1 MAMDYDTQVGVEI
14 DAEFQQ
20 AINATKRM
28 IEETQQLCESLKGM
42 TAGMNA
48 VHNLTK
54 SMKTLSDINFSS
66 IDNQID
72 SMVSALS
79 RLSQELSKLNLSGL
93 TGVADDLRVL
103 MNSASG
109 FNLSWIKQLQQLPK
123 IMESIKASDSKEL
136 GKVFSTLATQI
147 QPFLNN
153 IEKSRSQIKSLAN
166 TGKEFSKF
174 NSDIEKA
181 KNKVK
186 ELGNTG
192 DKTKSKLK
200 QMFTV
205 GRLIYFYN
213 MSKQLFGGIGNIIG
227 KAIDFGE
234 VENLFSVAMRDM
246 RGEALKFQNQLSEA
260 FGLALPDMMKAQ
272 GIFKNMLSS
281 LKGLNSETSTMLSQT
296 LTKMSVD
303 FASLYNTSIESA
315 ITKLEAALSR
325 QVRPIRSVSGY
336 DITQN
341 VLQATAENIGIT
353 DRAIAQMGEM
363 EKRLLII
370 ITLQDQMR
378 ASGAMGDFART
389 IEMPAQQLKI
399 LQQQLAETGRWIG
412 AVFMG
417 TVGKVLPYIN
427 GFVMAIKEV
436 IKALALL
443 VGYQIPDSSG
453 VTNIL
458 DQMAGSAGDY
468 NDSIESA
475 NKELDK
481 TKKKIKEITD
491 ASLPFDELNTIPK
504 DTSSSDT
511 GSTGGGS
518 PSLPSGYIDPR
529 ILGALSDYDNL
540 MGSVSMKAKAIRDR
554 IMEWLGFT
562 KTIDGLTGD
571 VVWRLKDGYTNLEK
585 IRDMVMATAIAFASW
600 KIANSIMKF
609 LLLGTSGFP
618 LFSGIKNMVL
628 DFMKLNGIT
637 TGFNA
642 IFGKVLVTA
651 FGIAGTIA
659 AMGLRFYDLL
669 VNNEN
674 FRRGLGVVGDVL
686 DWIGSLIGSVFGGI
700 SDIISDL
707 SSAMGLTSEQGRGVA
722 MSLGAIA
729 LLFTPAAPFA
739 LAYLTFDAITRSI
752 EVLGKA
758 FAPAIEQIN
767 VLDGACA
774 QTKTNL
780 EPMLDTMDEMDKNL
794 KQMDWGDLVPNAE
807 TVEHA
812 TSTVNK
818 YCNDLVTHTE
828 NSRKRATDT
837 LNAMFAENA
846 QSTQEGVQF
855 TMEEQQKMLDHTNS
869 TYDNIETT
877 VREKQA
883 EINTIYQT
891 ASAENRA
898 LSDEEV
904 NKIAENQKW
913 LKEKTVEVIS
923 ASAEEQNTILNNM
936 KVNATALSLEQAS
949 EVIKNSAETRN
960 KTRTEAENRYQEQI
974 ALAKKL
980 RQDGSA
986 ESIALADKI
995 TKEAER
1001 QKREA
1006 CTKADEMHQAV
1017 VNEFK
1022 EQNPEIARYLDEGSG
1037 EIKTKMDVWLENFN
1051 SWCSETGK
1059 SIESWWKNDICPW
1072 FTVEKWQELGENM
1085 KQGILSKFDEFVN
1098 WWDNLGFVVW
1108 WREKVEPW
1116 FSFQKWCDLA
1126 NGLKDGLIQGIK
1138 NAVNGG
1144 IGLFNSFIDWVNEKM
1159 KISWDGWE
1167 IAGHKIISGGEIQL
1181 FTIPH
1186 IPTFAQGGFL
1196 NGLTP
1201 GQLFIMN
1208 EPNNPEFLTN
1218 IGGKTGVANQ
1228 GQMTIALKET
1238 MKQGLLEAFAMM
1250 PQNQYDPVIEVHNT
1264 NVIDGEQL
1272 SESVNKAER
1281 RKGFKFV
1288 KGGGNL

>member
-1 MAMDYDTQVGVEI
+1 MAMDYDTQIGVEI

-28 IEETQQLCESLKGM
+28 VEETQQLCSSLKGM
-42 TAGMNA
+42 APGLNA

-54 SMKTLSDINFSS
+54 AMKNLAGVNFTN
-66 IDNQID
+66 IDSQID
-72 SMVSALS
+72 AMVSSLS
-79 RLSQELSKLNLSGL
+79 RLSQELLKLNLSGI
-93 TGVADDLRVL
+93 TGIANDLRVL
-103 MNSASG
+103 MNSSSN
-109 FNLSWIKQLQQLPK
+109 FNLSWIDKLQKLPK

-136 GKVFSTLATQI
+136 GKVFSTLSTQI

-153 IEKSRSQIKSLAN
+153 IEKSRSQIKLLAN
-166 TGKEFSKF
+166 TSKDFSKF
-174 NSDIEKA
+174 NSDVEKA
-181 KNKVK
+181 KGKVRD
-186 ELGNTG
+186 LGNEGT
-192 DKTKSKLK
+192 KSKSKLK
-200 QMFTV
+200 QMFTA
-205 GRLIYFYN
+205 GNLIYFFN
-213 MSKQLFGGIGNIIG
+213 MSKQLFRGIGNMIS
-227 KAIDFGE
+227 KAVDFGE

-260 FGLALPDMMKAQ
+260 FGLALPEMMKAQ

-281 LKGLNSETSTMLSQT
+281 LKGLNAETSTMLSQT

-341 VLQATAENIGIT
+341 VLQATAENLGIT

-427 GFVMAIKEV
+427 GFVMAIKEL
-436 IKALALL
+436 IRSLAMLT
-443 VGYQIPDSSG
+443 GYQMPDSSG

-458 DQMAGSAGDY
+458 DQMAGSASDY
-468 NDSIESA
+468 SDSIESA
-475 NKELDK
+475 NDALDK
-481 TKKKIKEITD
+481 TKKKVKEITD

-504 DTSSSDT
+504 DSSDS
-511 GSTGGGS
+511 GSSKDSS

-529 ILGALSDYDNL
+529 ILNALSDYDNL

-554 IMEWLGFT
+554 ILEWLGFT
-562 KTIDGLTGD
+562 KTIDGLTGE
-571 VVWRLKDGYTNLEK
+571 VIWRLKDGYTNLEK
-585 IRDMVMATAIAFASW
+585 IRDMVMTIAIAFASW

-609 LLLGTSGFP
+609 LLLGSSGFP

-642 IFGKVLVTA
+642 IFGKVLITA
-651 FGIAGTIA
+651 LGIAGTIA
-659 AMGLRFYDLL
+659 TMGLRFYDLL

-674 FRRGLGVVGDVL
+674 FRRGLSVVGDIIG
-686 DWIGSLIGSVFGGI
+686 WIGSLIGSVFGGL

-707 SSAMGLTSEQGRGVA
+707 SSAMGITSEQGRGVA

-729 LLFTPAAPFA
+729 LLLTPLAPLA
-739 LAYLTFDAITRSI
+739 TAYLIFDAITRSI
-752 EVLGKA
+752 EFLGKA
-758 FAPAIEQIN
+758 FGPAIEQID
-767 VLDGACA
+767 VLDGACE

-794 KQMDWGDLVPNAE
+794 KQMDWGDLVPDAE
-807 TVEHA
+807 TVKNA
-812 TSTVNK
+812 TSTVDK

-904 NKIAENQKW
+904 SKIAENQKW

-936 KVNATALSLEQAS
+936 KVNATALSLDQAS
-949 EVIKNSAETRN
+949 EVIKNSVDTRN
-960 KTRTEAENRYQEQI
+960 KTRAEAEGRYQEQM
-974 ALAKKL
+974 ALAEKL

-995 TKEAER
+995 TEEAER
-1001 QKREA
+1001 QKIAA

-1022 EQNPEIARYLDEGSG
+1022 EQNPEIAKYLDEGSG
-1037 EIKTKMDVWLENFN
+1037 EIKSKLSVWLESFN
-1051 SWCSETGK
+1051 TWCADTKAGIK
-1059 SIESWWKNDICPW
+1059 SWWENDICPW
-1072 FTVEKWQELGENM
+1072 FTVEKWRELGENM
-1085 KQGILSKFDEFVN
+1085 KQGILSKFDEFVG

-1116 FSFQKWCDLA
+1116 FTFEKWLDLA
-1126 NGLKDGLIQGIK
+1126 KGLKDGLIQGIK

-1144 IGLFNSFIDWVNEKM
+1144 IGLFNSFIDWVNSKM

-1167 IAGHKIISGGEIQL
+1167 IAGHSIISAGEIQL

-1186 IPTFAQGGFL
+1186 IPTFEQGGFL

-1218 IGGKTGVANQ
+1218 VGGKTGVANQ
-1228 GQMTIALKET
+1228 GQMTVALKET